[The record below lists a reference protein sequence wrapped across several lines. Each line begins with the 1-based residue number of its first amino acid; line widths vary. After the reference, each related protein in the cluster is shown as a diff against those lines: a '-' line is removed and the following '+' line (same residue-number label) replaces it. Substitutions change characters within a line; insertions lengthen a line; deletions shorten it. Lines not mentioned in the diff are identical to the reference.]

1 MSIRTTSWV
10 LRTAQI
16 AILVFLG
23 FYAVLVAWGNFSD
36 PDTNLVFV
44 EHVMRMDTTLGRPA
58 LMTRAIDSPV
68 LHRLAFGLIV
78 FAESVIAA
86 LCLLGAALLARRVS
100 AEAAAFHAA
109 KGMGL
114 LGLLGAVCLWFF
126 GFQVIG
132 GEWFASWQSEGWN
145 GLDSAERI
153 STYALV
159 GLVLVAMRA
168 D

>member
-1 MSIRTTSWV
+1 MSLLTTSWV
-10 LRTAQI
+10 LRKAQI

-23 FYAVLVAWGNFSD
+23 FYAALVAWGNFSD

-44 EHVMRMDTTLGRPA
+44 EHVMRMDTTFGRPA
-58 LMTRAIDSPV
+58 LMTRSIDSPV
-68 LHRLAFGLIV
+68 LHRLAFDVIV
-78 FAESVIAA
+78 FAESIIAA
-86 LCLLGAALLARRVS
+86 LCLLGAAMLARRLG
-100 AEAAAFHAA
+100 AEPAAFHAA
-109 KGMGL
+109 KGVGL

-153 STYALV
+153 STYALG
-159 GLVLVAMRA
+159 GLILVAMRA

>member
-1 MSIRTTSWV
+1 MSLRTTSWV

-16 AILVFLG
+16 AILAFLG
-23 FYAVLVAWGNFSD
+23 FYAALVAWGNFSD

-44 EHVMRMDTTLGRPA
+44 EHVMRMDTTFGRPG
-58 LMTRAIDSPV
+58 LMARSIDSPS
-68 LHRLAFGLIV
+68 LHQFAFGLIV
-78 FAESVIAA
+78 FAEVVIAS
-86 LCLLGAALLARRVS
+86 LCLVGAALLTGRLA
-100 AEAAAFHAA
+100 AEPAVFRAA
-109 KGMGL
+109 KGVGL

-126 GFQVIG
+126 GFQVLG

-153 STYALV
+153 STYALAGLIFV
-159 GLVLVAMRA
+159 GMRE

>member
-1 MSIRTTSWV
+1 MSLLTTSWV

-16 AILVFLG
+16 ATLVFLG
-23 FYAVLVAWGNFSD
+23 FYAVLVALGNFSD
-36 PDTNLVFV
+36 PDTNFVFV

-58 LMTRAIDSPV
+58 LMNRSIDSPV
-68 LHRLAFGLIV
+68 VHRLAFGLIF
-78 FAESVIAA
+78 FAESIIAV
-86 LCLLGAALLARRVS
+86 LCLFGAALLARKLG
-100 AEAAAFHAA
+100 AEPAAFQAA
-109 KGMGL
+109 KGVGL

-153 STYALV
+153 SSYALGGLIFV
-159 GLVLVAMRA
+159 GMRA